1 MDSSNESAKAM
12 TNTMTMYYVLL
23 RTTYYYV
30 LRTTYYVLLLLLPP
44 LLLPLYYYCYYYYYY
59 YDYYYYYYYCCSGQ
73 CVLNFKPKTQNLF
86 LLQSDPSCRQQLGC
100 SFGLISLAFQGI
112 VLV

>member
-1 MDSSNESAKAM
+1 
-12 TNTMTMYYVLL
+12 MTMYYVLL

-44 LLLPLYYYCYYYYYY
+44 LLLPLY
-59 YDYYYYYYYCCSGQ
+59 YYYYYYYCCSGQ